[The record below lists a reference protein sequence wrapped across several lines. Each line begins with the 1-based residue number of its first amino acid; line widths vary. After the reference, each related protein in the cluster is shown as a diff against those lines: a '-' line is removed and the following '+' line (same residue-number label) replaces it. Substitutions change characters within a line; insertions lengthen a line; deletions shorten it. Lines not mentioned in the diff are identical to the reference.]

1 MRPRFACACTFPWN
15 SWRKITGWIFDGWIA
30 VTQKIEK
37 LCLLRRRLLRRRAH
51 APRSV
56 GTWKT
61 RGVAHWLI
69 VSSLYARAE
78 GSALELREQ
87 AQALS
92 ALEEGVKDLSVR
104 VSTCMQSLDIV
115 SVLPDSASATPEVQ
129 AATSVPAEA
138 EAVPATL
145 ASSSLEP
152 DQAAPTPGTDVPEPP
167 LQ

>member
-1 MRPRFACACTFPWN
+1 
-15 SWRKITGWIFDGWIA
+15 
-30 VTQKIEK
+30 
-37 LCLLRRRLLRRRAH
+37 
-51 APRSV
+51 
-56 GTWKT
+56 
-61 RGVAHWLI
+61 

-138 EAVPATL
+138 EAVPAEAEAVPATL

>member
-1 MRPRFACACTFPWN
+1 M
-15 SWRKITGWIFDGWIA
+15 
-30 VTQKIEK
+30 
-37 LCLLRRRLLRRRAH
+37 
-51 APRSV
+51 
-56 GTWKT
+56 
-61 RGVAHWLI
+61 
-69 VSSLYARAE
+69 SSLYARAE

-138 EAVPATL
+138 VPAEAEAVPATL

>member
-1 MRPRFACACTFPWN
+1 MR
-15 SWRKITGWIFDGWIA
+15 
-30 VTQKIEK
+30 
-37 LCLLRRRLLRRRAH
+37 LLRRYEKKTCLLRRRAH
-51 APRSV
+51 ARSV

-138 EAVPATL
+138 VPAEAEAVPAEAEAVPATL